1 MTTTENAPVA
11 TEIWVAVGR
20 RKTSSARVQIKRGTG
35 LFIVNKKD
43 GDKFFS
49 TEHTVKLVRKPFQLC
64 DVAKQFDVLATVSGG
79 GITGQAEAIN
89 MGIARCLVQVNPN
102 NEGVLRKNGLL
113 TRDSRM
119 VERKK
124 YGQPGARKRFQF
136 SKR

>member
-1 MTTTENAPVA
+1 MSTENVPVV
-11 TEIWVAVGR
+11 EIWVAVGR
-20 RKTSSARVQIKRGTG
+20 RKTSTARVQLKRGSG
-35 LFIVNKKD
+35 LVIVNKKD

-49 TEHTVKLVRKPFQLC
+49 TEHTLKLVRKPFQLC
-64 DVAKQFDVLATVSGG
+64 DVVKQFDVIATTSGG

-89 MGIARCLVQVNPN
+89 MGIARCLVQINPN
-102 NEGVLRKNGLL
+102 FEAPLRKNGLL